1 MGAVAT
7 YSPTQGHFLDS
18 SRHYLPPPS
27 ASAEDNAKL
36 YEHVKTMVDSYTLR
50 HPECLGLVTG
60 DFNPTSTNI
69 APTPFKRSCGL
80 TQIINVLTR
89 DSRILDWCL
98 TNKPKAFC
106 APSQLPKLG
115 SSDHYCVLIKQGPRG
130 QTTKQTITRRDTKAS
145 CIRAFGS
152 WITTFSWDALFALDS
167 CKDKFDFFI
176 QTLSAAIDRY
186 LPIKVS
192 RMHSTDKP
200 WLTPKIKAFIAKRQ
214 KALAQFGKDSPSFY
228 MWRNKVQ
235 AGVDKDL

>member
-7 YSPTQGHFLDS
+7 YSPIQGHFVDS
-18 SRHYLPPPS
+18 SRHYLPPAS
-27 ASAEDNAKL
+27 ASVEDNAKL

-50 HPECLGLVTG
+50 HPECLVLVTG

-69 APTPFKRSCGL
+69 PPTLFKRSRGL
-80 TQIINVLTR
+80 TQIVNVLTR
-89 DSRILDWCL
+89 DSGILDWCL
-98 TNKPKAFC
+98 TNNPKALC

-130 QTTKQTITRRDTKAS
+130 KTTNQTITRRDTRAS

-186 LPIKVS
+186 LQIKVS

-214 KALAQFGKDSPSFY
+214 KLKPSHSSA
-228 MWRNKVQ
+228 KILHPSTC
-235 AGVDKDL
+235 GVTRCRRR

>member
-1 MGAVAT
+1 
-7 YSPTQGHFLDS
+7 
-18 SRHYLPPPS
+18 
-27 ASAEDNAKL
+27 
-36 YEHVKTMVDSYTLR
+36 MVDSYTLR

-130 QTTKQTITRRDTKAS
+130 QI
-145 CIRAFGS
+145 
-152 WITTFSWDALFALDS
+152 
-167 CKDKFDFFI
+167 
-176 QTLSAAIDRY
+176 LSRQ
-186 LPIKVS
+186 S
-192 RMHSTDKP
+192 RGVILRQAVLELLGVGLQPFLGMHSLRWIRVKTSLIFSSRLCLLQLIDTCPSKYHVCTVLTNPGWHLKSKHLLQRDRKP
-200 WLTPKIKAFIAKRQ
+200 SHSSAKI
-214 KALAQFGKDSPSFY
+214 LHPSTC
-228 MWRNKVQ
+228 
-235 AGVDKDL
+235 GVTRCRRR